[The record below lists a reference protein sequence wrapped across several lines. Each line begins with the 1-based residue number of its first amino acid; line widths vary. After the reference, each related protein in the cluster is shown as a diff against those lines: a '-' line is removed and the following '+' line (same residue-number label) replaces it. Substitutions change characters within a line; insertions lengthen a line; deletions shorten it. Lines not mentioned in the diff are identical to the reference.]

1 MKEPLSLCNEKTF
14 RETYEK
20 YSKGLYRFL
29 YFSYGDQEKSED
41 IAQEVFAKLWQRCS
55 EFHSK
60 NIKSLIFTM
69 GKNLMLNEI
78 QKAKV
83 KLNFQSEN
91 ISYESAPS
99 PEFELEEREFEI
111 SLNDA
116 INQLTVNEREV
127 FLLNRIEQF
136 TYAEIADRLELSQK
150 AIEKRMHSALKKLQ
164 HELNISLKRK

>member
-1 MKEPLSLCNEKTF
+1 
-14 RETYEK
+14 
-20 YSKGLYRFL
+20 
-29 YFSYGDQEKSED
+29 
-41 IAQEVFAKLWQRCS
+41 
-55 EFHSK
+55 
-60 NIKSLIFTM
+60 
-69 GKNLMLNEI
+69 MLNEI

-111 SLNDA
+111 RLNDA

>member
-1 MKEPLSLCNEKTF
+1 MDESFSLCDEKTY

-41 IAQEVFAKLWQRCS
+41 IAQEVFVKLWQRCS

-60 NIKSLIFTM
+60 NLKSLIFTM

-83 KLNFQSEN
+83 KLNFETEN
-91 ISYESAPS
+91 ISFDSSVS
-99 PEFELEEREFEI
+99 PEFELEEKEFQQK
-111 SLNDA
+111 LNNA
-116 INQLTVNEREV
+116 INLLTVNEREV
-127 FLLNRIEQF
+127 FLLNRIEQY
-136 TYAEIADRLELSQK
+136 TYAEIAERLELSQK
-150 AIEKRMHSALKKLQ
+150 AIEKRMHTALIKLQ
-164 HELNISLKRK
+164 NELNISLKRK